1 MGRKP
6 KFEADI
12 KLEIVEDILD
22 NKHSIGYAARLIN
35 VSTST
40 IRSWISK
47 YKTFG
52 ALGLQTPST
61 NRVYSEDL
69 KLHAIMSY
77 LNGEASFMGICE
89 KYKINDES
97 ILKSWVLQYNS
108 GIDSKHKMSGGS
120 HMKTSRDTTLEERI
134 QIVEDCIAND
144 INYGQMAIKYN
155 VSYQQVRSWTKKYMK
170 MGKTGL
176 EDRRGRRIKDQTPRT
191 PEETMKQRIA
201 ELEHQVYMLTIERDL
216 LKKVKELEMRD
227 ALDNTKI

>member
-22 NKHSIGYAARLIN
+22 NKYSIGYAARLIN

-52 ALGLQTPST
+52 ALGLQTPSI

-77 LNGEASFMGICE
+77 LN
-89 KYKINDES
+89 
-97 ILKSWVLQYNS
+97 L
-108 GIDSKHKMSGGS
+108 
-120 HMKTSRDTTLEERI
+120 
-134 QIVEDCIAND
+134 
-144 INYGQMAIKYN
+144 
-155 VSYQQVRSWTKKYMK
+155 
-170 MGKTGL
+170 
-176 EDRRGRRIKDQTPRT
+176 
-191 PEETMKQRIA
+191 
-201 ELEHQVYMLTIERDL
+201 
-216 LKKVKELEMRD
+216 
-227 ALDNTKI
+227 